1 MSEHNIA
8 GKKVA
13 FLLTD
18 GVEQVELTSPW
29 QAIKDAGGEPT
40 LVALD
45 KGKLQG
51 FNGVDKGDTFD
62 VDLAV
67 ADANASDFDALVL
80 PGGVVN
86 ADNLRV
92 DKDAQNFTRS
102 FFEQHKPVAS
112 ICHGPWILIEAGV
125 IKGRNV
131 TSYHTLQT
139 DLKNAGANWSDEEVV
154 CDQGLVTSRN
164 PDDLPAFN
172 AKVVEEISEGQH
184 MRPDSL
190 AATSVLKASA
200 AVVLSQEVRRRHL
213 RLTARQARSSGHL
226 SDLQNI

>member
-1 MSEHNIA
+1 MRPDRVAKGGKMSEHNIT

-29 QAIKDAGGEPT
+29 QAVKDAGGVPT
-40 LVALD
+40 LVAP
-45 KGKLQG
+45 GSGRLQG
-51 FNGVDKGDTFD
+51 YNGTDKGDTFD
-62 VDLAV
+62 IDLTV

-86 ADNLRV
+86 ADHLRV

-112 ICHGPWILIEAGV
+112 ICHGPWLLIDAGV
-125 IKGRNV
+125 IRGRNV

-139 DLKNAGANWSDEEVV
+139 DPKNAGANWSDEEVV
-154 CDQGLVTSRN
+154 VDQGLVTSRN

-172 AKVVEEISEGQH
+172 SKLVEEISEGQH
-184 MRPDSL
+184 
-190 AATSVLKASA
+190 AG
-200 AVVLSQEVRRRHL
+200 Q
-213 RLTARQARSSGHL
+213 TA
-226 SDLQNI
+226 

>member
-1 MSEHNIA
+1 MSEHNIT

-29 QAIKDAGGEPT
+29 QAVKDAGGEPT
-40 LVALD
+40 LVAPS

-51 FNGVDKGDTFD
+51 FNGVEKGDTFD

-86 ADNLRV
+86 ADHLRV
-92 DKDAQNFTRS
+92 DKDAQNFTRA

-139 DLKNAGANWSDEEVV
+139 DLKNAGANWTDEEVV
-154 CDQGLVTSRN
+154 VDQGLVTSRN

-172 AKVVEEISEGQH
+172 SKVVEEISEGQH
-184 MRPDSL
+184 
-190 AATSVLKASA
+190 AG
-200 AVVLSQEVRRRHL
+200 Q
-213 RLTARQARSSGHL
+213 TA
-226 SDLQNI
+226 